1 MQHLWFYLILINA
14 LALLLMRADKQKARR
29 RQWRIPEALLF
40 GTALLGG
47 SAGAVLGMLLFAHKT
62 RKPLFSVG
70 LPVVL
75 ILHMGLLARYLS

>member
-75 ILHMGLLARYLS
+75 ILHMGLLAWCLS

>member
-75 ILHMGLLARYLS
+75 ILHMGLLAWYLA

>member
-75 ILHMGLLARYLS
+75 ILHMGLLAWYLS

>member
-62 RKPLFSVG
+62 RKPLFSVV

-75 ILHMGLLARYLS
+75 ILHMGLLAWYLS